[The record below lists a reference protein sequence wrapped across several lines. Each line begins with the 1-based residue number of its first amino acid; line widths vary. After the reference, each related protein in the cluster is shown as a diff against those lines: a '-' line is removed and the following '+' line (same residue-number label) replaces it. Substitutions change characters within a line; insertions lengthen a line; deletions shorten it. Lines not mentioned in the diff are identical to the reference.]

1 MMSYAFIAAASIL
14 FASQFLFNQKYTKS
28 TGSTLMPVLL
38 FTLSISVFGFIF
50 QFALNGFRL
59 DITPFSA
66 VCAFILAALW
76 VSGIFAD
83 FKSLESINLS
93 AYSVFLML
101 GGMIL
106 PSVYGIIFLNEEL
119 SVFKLLCFI
128 LAVVAILFT
137 IDSSQKSGNV
147 IFYLFAFL
155 SNGLINVC
163 LNIHERVTAFEATNS
178 RSFLMLSLIIMVLMC
193 LLIFIP
199 TYRRTDVKIGGILT
213 KKCLLYTIAYA
224 ACNNFGNLLLMV
236 SMKYLPASVQS
247 SLATSGVMFVSLLI
261 SLAMR
266 EKVSRKNIAATT
278 VALIA
283 TILFAL

>member
-1 MMSYAFIAAASIL
+1 MSYAFIAAASIL
-14 FASQFLFNQKYTKS
+14 FASQFLFNQKYTRS

-119 SVFKLLCFI
+119 SIFKLLCFI

-199 TYRRTDVKIGGILT
+199 TYRRKDVKIGGILT
-213 KKCLLYTIAYA
+213 KKCLFYTIAYA
-224 ACNNFGNLLLMV
+224 ACNNFGNLMLMA

-247 SLATSGVMFVSLLI
+247 SLATSGVMFVSLIMSIILHE
-261 SLAMR
+261 R
-266 EKVSRKNIAATT
+266 VSKKNVIATLVAFAAT
-278 VALIA
+278 VMIAL
-283 TILFAL
+283 

>member
-1 MMSYAFIAAASIL
+1 MTAYLFIAAASIL
-14 FASQFLFNQKYTKS
+14 FSSQFLFNQKYAKA
-28 TGSTLMPVLL
+28 TGSSLIPVLL
-38 FTLSISVFGFIF
+38 FTLCISVFGFIF

-66 VCAFILAALW
+66 VCALILAALW

-101 GGMIL
+101 GGMLL

-128 LAVVAILFT
+128 LAVVAIIFT
-137 IDSSQKSGNV
+137 VDSTGKSGNV

-163 LNIHERVTAFEATNS
+163 LNIHERVTALDATNS
-178 RSFLMLSLIIMVLMC
+178 RSFLMLALIIMVLMC
-193 LLIFIP
+193 LLISVPNF
-199 TYRRTDVKIGGILT
+199 RRTRTEAGGILT
-213 KKCLLYTIAYA
+213 KKCILYTMAYA
-224 ACNNFGNLLLMV
+224 ACNNFGNLLLMA

-247 SLATSGVMFVSLLI
+247 PLITGGVLFVSLI
-261 SLAMR
+261 MSIMMH
-266 EKVSRKNIAATT
+266 EKISRKNI
-278 VALIA
+278 IA
-283 TILFAL
+283 TITAFAATVMIAL